1 MDVRML
7 EIPAEL
13 SARLHSTAGSGVT
26 EVSPPQVKAEH
37 KLNLPL
43 DVDSYPFSRYAKSVL
58 KDTWCQPQGYPLQKP
73 LTAQEPEDA
82 RTALEIYKLILHFTG
97 DVDISSWQE
106 QILGNYIVEKGQ
118 SLPALRDEI
127 LVQLVYHT
135 WSLKEEQQSLRGWL
149 LMACCL
155 SAFTPSPS
163 LDKHLL
169 RYVSDYGP
177 GEYRSLCQHKLL
189 TSMKLPSPTCRMY
202 PPTELEWTS
211 NQRKGTMLVDVHT
224 YNEKFVTEVESW
236 TTGEQ
241 LASWILHFGVSEV
254 VQGWSV
260 SLFSIDDGWSD
271 LAGSDFVMDLLA
283 GAEAE
288 VLPPEG
294 TPTSTYSDYLFS
306 NQGDMLTTDQDDF
319 IPPAPPIQAP
329 GLPPFE
335 GNQWRSRQMEAYV
348 DDIFEPVLDNGP
360 PAQQMTMQA
369 MTLSQQQQPEPT
381 SNIREIIKQFNS
393 RPQPEPEP
401 FQPVHPAK
409 SFVKKSNPKEEA
421 LAKLKNKAPVA
432 QQKKQWLPPP
442 PPSPKTRSPQKS
454 PPSTRGRRVI
464 SNSMRQK
471 QRSLEDLFSSQ
482 QPQHPPPSPPDSP
495 PPSPGFQDIPEPP
508 SMAAP
513 EDEGIQSKLHRF
525 SAGVYFSYYNMP
537 GKLFLRKE
545 VFYPREMFNQPY
557 ILNLLCEQIIKDT
570 YSDSCEKI
578 SKEERRKMKDLLNF
592 NIGTTINTI
601 QDNNMKK
608 RIVIAA
614 RDNWE
619 NYFTRLFPGDAQ
631 VLGVSHRGIRLLKM
645 VRALGINPKHLF
657 AEVLSAELQGED
669 TVALKLK
676 SEKLV
681 LQSRR
686 APQIIAMIQ
695 SFIQE
700 LIKDSNHVVALKSFV
715 TDDKSLLSFNKGD
728 IIKLLPMEGLEPMME
743 YMGDMPMR
751 KNSSQPECLRQI
763 LLLGKEKELLRDE
776 IFCQVI
782 KQTTNNPKSSCS
794 LGWQLLSV
802 VAGFFPCSATLQP
815 YITRY
820 LDDISQDYVHPYHL
834 ASLSH
839 DNLQRSLRFGG
850 RRNIPS
856 YPEIEAI
863 LAGKTSIYIPIHLP
877 GGVEFPIQ
885 IKNFSVTEDGVMEL
899 CKEMGITQLKEIK
912 EFSILVIRQQDGMV
926 RPLHFEEYLFD
937 FLVED
942 NSSSLLLR
950 RVMWRMPLS
959 FINDLYVD
967 FHYQQLL
974 ADYLSG
980 QLMLPPVTGGSS
992 TIQQIAMLSA
1002 LQHLALGLQDQ
1013 PSVLSSLPLF
1023 GSNTFLAEKV
1033 SQRGCPSPCVVCINQ
1048 EGVLFLHS
1056 KTQQAKQLCH
1066 TLALL
1071 MEELIRPAI
1080 SS

>member
-1 MDVRML
+1 
-7 EIPAEL
+7 
-13 SARLHSTAGSGVT
+13 
-26 EVSPPQVKAEH
+26 
-37 KLNLPL
+37 
-43 DVDSYPFSRYAKSVL
+43 
-58 KDTWCQPQGYPLQKP
+58 
-73 LTAQEPEDA
+73 
-82 RTALEIYKLILHFTG
+82 
-97 DVDISSWQE
+97 
-106 QILGNYIVEKGQ
+106 
-118 SLPALRDEI
+118 
-127 LVQLVYHT
+127 
-135 WSLKEEQQSLRGWL
+135 
-149 LMACCL
+149 
-155 SAFTPSPS
+155 
-163 LDKHLL
+163 
-169 RYVSDYGP
+169 
-177 GEYRSLCQHKLL
+177 
-189 TSMKLPSPTCRMY
+189 
-202 PPTELEWTS
+202 
-211 NQRKGTMLVDVHT
+211 
-224 YNEKFVTEVESW
+224 
-236 TTGEQ
+236 
-241 LASWILHFGVSEV
+241 
-254 VQGWSV
+254 
-260 SLFSIDDGWSD
+260 
-271 LAGSDFVMDLLA
+271 
-283 GAEAE
+283 
-288 VLPPEG
+288 
-294 TPTSTYSDYLFS
+294 
-306 NQGDMLTTDQDDF
+306 
-319 IPPAPPIQAP
+319 
-329 GLPPFE
+329 
-335 GNQWRSRQMEAYV
+335 
-348 DDIFEPVLDNGP
+348 
-360 PAQQMTMQA
+360 
-369 MTLSQQQQPEPT
+369 
-381 SNIREIIKQFNS
+381 
-393 RPQPEPEP
+393 
-401 FQPVHPAK
+401 
-409 SFVKKSNPKEEA
+409 
-421 LAKLKNKAPVA
+421 
-432 QQKKQWLPPP
+432 
-442 PPSPKTRSPQKS
+442 
-454 PPSTRGRRVI
+454 
-464 SNSMRQK
+464 
-471 QRSLEDLFSSQ
+471 
-482 QPQHPPPSPPDSP
+482 
-495 PPSPGFQDIPEPP
+495 
-508 SMAAP
+508 
-513 EDEGIQSKLHRF
+513 
-525 SAGVYFSYYNMP
+525 
-537 GKLFLRKE
+537 
-545 VFYPREMFNQPY
+545 
-557 ILNLLCEQIIKDT
+557 
-570 YSDSCEKI
+570 
-578 SKEERRKMKDLLNF
+578 MKDLLANF

-619 NYFTRLFPGDAQ
+619 NYFTRLFPVK

-645 VRALGINPKHLF
+645 VRALGINPKHLRLLRGYSF

-728 IIKLLPMEGLEPMME
+728 IIKLLPMEGLEPGWRFGNKGRRSGLFPE
-743 YMGDMPMR
+743 DLTKPSAAPDYHCLNLNHRDEKRKSMR
-751 KNSSQPECLRQI
+751 KTLINKHMGSSNSKQPGRERSQQSSMQGSVLNLEVNSPMADFAMKYFSWVDFCFNSNDSLTSVQ
-763 LLLGKEKELLRDE
+763 LGKEKELLRDE

-782 KQTTNNPKSSCS
+782 KQTTNNPKKSSCS

-820 LDDISQDYVHPYHL
+820 LDDISQDYVHPYHEL

-885 IKNFSVTEDGVMEL
+885 IKNFSVTEDVVMEL
-899 CKEMGITQLKEIK
+899 CKEMGITQIKEIK

-1013 PSVLSSLPLF
+1013 PSLSEIKGYLPSQTGLRNKVEEILTFCQGRIAAMQSLSPQHAKVQFIGSSLPLF

-1056 KTQQAKQLCH
+1056 KTQEQVFRIPLTDVQFMCTIHPNKKGKVPAVDIDYGNPASNLIFKYLFQAKQLCH

-1080 SS
+1080 SSSISK

>member
-1 MDVRML
+1 
-7 EIPAEL
+7 
-13 SARLHSTAGSGVT
+13 
-26 EVSPPQVKAEH
+26 
-37 KLNLPL
+37 
-43 DVDSYPFSRYAKSVL
+43 
-58 KDTWCQPQGYPLQKP
+58 
-73 LTAQEPEDA
+73 
-82 RTALEIYKLILHFTG
+82 
-97 DVDISSWQE
+97 
-106 QILGNYIVEKGQ
+106 
-118 SLPALRDEI
+118 
-127 LVQLVYHT
+127 
-135 WSLKEEQQSLRGWL
+135 
-149 LMACCL
+149 
-155 SAFTPSPS
+155 
-163 LDKHLL
+163 
-169 RYVSDYGP
+169 
-177 GEYRSLCQHKLL
+177 
-189 TSMKLPSPTCRMY
+189 
-202 PPTELEWTS
+202 
-211 NQRKGTMLVDVHT
+211 
-224 YNEKFVTEVESW
+224 
-236 TTGEQ
+236 
-241 LASWILHFGVSEV
+241 
-254 VQGWSV
+254 
-260 SLFSIDDGWSD
+260 
-271 LAGSDFVMDLLA
+271 
-283 GAEAE
+283 
-288 VLPPEG
+288 
-294 TPTSTYSDYLFS
+294 
-306 NQGDMLTTDQDDF
+306 
-319 IPPAPPIQAP
+319 
-329 GLPPFE
+329 
-335 GNQWRSRQMEAYV
+335 
-348 DDIFEPVLDNGP
+348 
-360 PAQQMTMQA
+360 
-369 MTLSQQQQPEPT
+369 
-381 SNIREIIKQFNS
+381 
-393 RPQPEPEP
+393 
-401 FQPVHPAK
+401 
-409 SFVKKSNPKEEA
+409 
-421 LAKLKNKAPVA
+421 
-432 QQKKQWLPPP
+432 
-442 PPSPKTRSPQKS
+442 
-454 PPSTRGRRVI
+454 
-464 SNSMRQK
+464 
-471 QRSLEDLFSSQ
+471 
-482 QPQHPPPSPPDSP
+482 
-495 PPSPGFQDIPEPP
+495 
-508 SMAAP
+508 
-513 EDEGIQSKLHRF
+513 
-525 SAGVYFSYYNMP
+525 
-537 GKLFLRKE
+537 
-545 VFYPREMFNQPY
+545 
-557 ILNLLCEQIIKDT
+557 
-570 YSDSCEKI
+570 
-578 SKEERRKMKDLLNF
+578 MKDLLANF

-619 NYFTRLFPGDAQ
+619 NYFTRLFPVK

-645 VRALGINPKHLF
+645 VRALGINPKHLRLLRGYSF

-728 IIKLLPMEGLEPMME
+728 IIKLLPMEGLEPGWRFGNKGGRSGLFPE
-743 YMGDMPMR
+743 DLTKPSAAPDYHCLNLNHRDEKRKSMR
-751 KNSSQPECLRQI
+751 KTLINKHMGSSNSKQPGRERSQQSSMQGSVLNLELTVMCVFFTQTPIQESLILYNDPEIKELSIQCFTSDSQPECLSNDSLTSVQ
-763 LLLGKEKELLRDE
+763 LGKEKELLRDE

-782 KQTTNNPKSSCS
+782 KQTTNNPKKSSCS

-820 LDDISQDYVHPYHL
+820 LDDISQDYVHPYHEL

-863 LAGKTSIYIPIHLP
+863 LA
-877 GGVEFPIQ
+877 
-885 IKNFSVTEDGVMEL
+885 NGVMEL

-1013 PSVLSSLPLF
+1013 PSLSEIKGYLPSQTGLRNKVEEILTFCQGRIAAMQSLSPQHAKVQFIGSSLPLF

-1056 KTQQAKQLCH
+1056 KTQEQVFRIPLTDVQFMRTIHPNKKGKVPAVDIDYGNPAAPKKITIRLKQVM
-1066 TLALL
+1066 TF
-1071 MEELIRPAI
+1071 
-1080 SS
+1080 